1 MPLKPARL
9 LICLLFIS
17 GFCRAQSTGLEKVQQ
32 SILKIH
38 DSLAYVDA
46 LNRVAMLSYEKN
58 IDSTFYYAKQA
69 REIANRLQYAQG
81 KADALNN
88 LGIVYDIKGDIQLA
102 LRYYNE
108 AYNSY
113 TAIHDSSNIV
123 QALMNIGEL
132 YQEIGKD
139 EKAIAYYRN
148 AMNLGRNLTKDSI
161 MSLVIFNFLVKYPAE
176 FPKDSVGWYFN
187 KAHEIA
193 QRYNDYRLLL
203 ALDQINADNAFAAN
217 KTQQGIAL
225 LKKAIDKAITN
236 HLYFLS
242 LDMIID
248 AADHLAASDSA
259 KAVEYYK
266 LGSYLTYQQ
275 GYLVYSQILTRKLY
289 DFYTVHKDSA
299 AAFYYSRQL
308 VKISD
313 EQDKLA
319 SNSGIDYLDYALKDQ
334 QLESFRLQS
343 KYQSDFLILAAVI
356 CILAVVIAIILWRNW
371 KKTQRIANVLRLQFE
386 QSEATTGALDTM
398 NKNYAKLL
406 KIVAHDLRNPIGAIG
421 TISSMLAKNTLGPA
435 ENKSIQM
442 IQTSAQTSLS
452 LINELLETDFEQQQ
466 HLVKEVLYLDEL
478 LQQCVELLS
487 FKAKD
492 KKQHLLF
499 ESDQR
504 IRMEVDKEKV
514 NRVINNLIVNAIK
527 FSPEDSDIFVTAK
540 ARQNDVLISI
550 KDAGIGI
557 PIAMQDK
564 VFDPFTTAKRKGTG
578 GEQPFGLGLYI
589 SKQIIEAHHGKIG
602 FKSEPGK
609 GTEFFV
615 ELPFAVLGS

>member
-1 MPLKPARL
+1 MGLKPVL
-9 LICLLFIS
+9 LFCLLLLS
-17 GFCRAQSTGLEKVQQ
+17 GFCHAQPTEIEKVQQ
-32 SILKIH
+32 SIPKLH

-46 LNRVAMLSYEKN
+46 LNRIAMLSYEKN
-58 IDSTFYYAKQA
+58 IDSTFFYTKQA

-88 LGIVYDIKGDIQLA
+88 LGIFYDIKGDVQLA

-113 TAIHDSSNIV
+113 VAIHDSSNTV
-123 QALMNIGEL
+123 QALMNIGEV

-139 EKAIAYYRN
+139 EKAIAFYRN
-148 AMNLGRNLTKDSI
+148 ALNLGRHLTRDSI
-161 MSLVIFNFLVKYPAE
+161 MSLVIFNFLVKYPAQ
-176 FPKDSVGWYFN
+176 FPKDSVSWYFN
-187 KAHEIA
+187 RARDIA
-193 QRYNDYRLLL
+193 ERYKDNRLLL
-203 ALDQINADNAFAAN
+203 VLDQINADHAFADN
-217 KTQQGIAL
+217 KVQLGEAL
-225 LKKAIDKAITN
+225 LKQTIDKAIAS
-236 HLYFLS
+236 HLYYLS
-242 LDMIID
+242 LDLIID
-248 AADHLAASDSA
+248 AADHLAPTDSA
-259 KAVEYYK
+259 KAIEYYK
-266 LGSYLTYQQ
+266 LGLYLTYQQ
-275 GYLVYSQILTRKLY
+275 GYLVYSQILARKLY
-289 DFYTVHKDSA
+289 DFYTDHKDGA
-299 AAFYYSRQL
+299 TAFYYSRQL

-319 SNSGIDYLDYALKDQ
+319 SVSGIDYLDYAFKDQ
-334 QLESFRLQS
+334 QLESVRLQS

-356 CILAVVIAIILWRNW
+356 FMLGVIIMFILWRNW
-371 KKTQRIANVLRLQFE
+371 KKTQRTANILRLQFE

-435 ENKSIQM
+435 ESKSIQM

-466 HLVKEVLYLDEL
+466 NLVKEVLYLDEL

-487 FKAKD
+487 FRAKD

-499 ESDQR
+499 ESDKS
-504 IRMEVDKEKV
+504 IKMELDKEKV

-527 FSPEDSDIFVTAK
+527 FSPEESDILVTARQ
-540 ARQNDVLISI
+540 RQNDVLICI

-564 VFDPFTTAKRKGTG
+564 VFDPFTPAKRRGTG

-615 ELPFAVLGS
+615 ELPFAVMGS